1 MYKRQI
7 LRDEIR
13 QALTGVSDI
22 ERLLTRIVY
31 STANAKELKS
41 LQSTLEKLPSIKAKL
56 ADSSS
61 YLLKAVYNDIDLLED
76 IRSLIDSAIV
86 DEPPFTVREGGMI
99 KEGFDKDIDEL
110 KSIMNDGAGIIASI
124 ENEQRELTGIPK
136 LKVGYNKVF
145 GYYIEVT
152 NSYKDLVPETYIRKQ
167 TLTNC
172 ERYITQELKDLEG
185 KIIGAKERCIALSL
199 IHI

>member
-1 MYKRQI
+1 
-7 LRDEIR
+7 
-13 QALTGVSDI
+13 
-22 ERLLTRIVY
+22 
-31 STANAKELKS
+31 
-41 LQSTLEKLPSIKAKL
+41 
-56 ADSSS
+56 
-61 YLLKAVYNDIDLLED
+61 
-76 IRSLIDSAIV
+76 
-86 DEPPFTVREGGMI
+86 MI

-167 TLTNC
+167 TLTNW
-172 ERYITQELKDLEG
+172 
-185 KIIGAKERCIALSL
+185 
-199 IHI
+199 